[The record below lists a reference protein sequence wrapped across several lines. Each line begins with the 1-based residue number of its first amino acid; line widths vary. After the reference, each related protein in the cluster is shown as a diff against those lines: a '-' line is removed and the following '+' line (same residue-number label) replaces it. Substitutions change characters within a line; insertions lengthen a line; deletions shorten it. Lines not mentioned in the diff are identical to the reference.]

1 MVNVV
6 YCMRRRADLTPQQFL
21 DHWGKVH
28 APIVTENLAVL
39 RLAGYQRIVPK
50 AHAMSPQIER
60 SNVSQPPYDG
70 IALLTWASEE
80 DLSFSL
86 QDPKALEVQRT
97 LARDE
102 KLFVDAQ
109 HSSRWV
115 AEAIRHL

>member
-6 YCMRRRADLTPQQFL
+6 YCMRRRADMTLQQFL
-21 DHWGKVH
+21 NHWGNVH
-28 APIVTENLAVL
+28 APIVMENLAVL
-39 RLAGYQRIVPK
+39 QLAGYQRIVPK
-50 AHAMSPQIER
+50 AHEMSAQIER
-60 SNVSQPPYDG
+60 RHISQPPYDG

-80 DLSFSL
+80 DLQQSL
-86 QDPKALEVQRT
+86 KEPKALEVQRI

-102 KLFVDAQ
+102 KLFVDAA

>member
-6 YCMRRRADLTPQQFL
+6 YCMRRRADLTLEQFL
-21 DHWGKVH
+21 DHWGRVH

-39 RLAGYQRIVPK
+39 RLAGYRRIVPK

-60 SNVSQPPYDG
+60 RNISQPPYDG

-80 DLSFSL
+80 DLQQSL
-86 QDPKALEVQRT
+86 QDPKASEVQRA

-102 KLFVDAQ
+102 KLFVDAER
-109 HSSRWV
+109 SCRWV

>member
-6 YCMRRRADLTPQQFL
+6 FCMRRRSDLTLEQFL
-21 DHWGKVH
+21 DHWGRLH

-50 AHAMSPQIER
+50 VHEMSPQIER
-60 SNVSQPPYDG
+60 RNMSQLPYDG
-70 IALLTWASEE
+70 IALLTWASEA
-80 DLSFSL
+80 DLQQSL
-86 QDPKALEVQRT
+86 HDPKALEVQRA

-102 KLFVDAQ
+102 KLFVDAER
-109 HSSRWV
+109 SCRWV

>member
-6 YCMRRRADLTPQQFL
+6 YCMRRHAGLTLEQFL
-21 DHWGKVH
+21 DHWGRVH

-39 RLAGYQRIVPK
+39 RLAGYQRIVPRT
-50 AHAMSPQIER
+50 HAMSPQIER
-60 SNVSQPPYDG
+60 RDVSEPPYDG

-80 DLSFSL
+80 DLAHSL
-86 QDPKALEVQRT
+86 QDPGALEVQRA

-109 HSSRWV
+109 RSCRWV
-115 AEAIRHL
+115 ADAIRHL

>member
-6 YCMRRRADLTPQQFL
+6 YCMRRRADLTLEQFL
-21 DHWGKVH
+21 DHWGRVH
-28 APIVTENLAVL
+28 APIVTANLAVL

-50 AHAMSPQIER
+50 SHEMSPQIER
-60 SNVSQPPYDG
+60 RNISEAPYDG

-80 DLSFSL
+80 DLKDSL
-86 QDPKALEVQRT
+86 QDPNALEVQRA

-102 KLFVDAQ
+102 KLFVDAVR
-109 HSSRWV
+109 SCRWV

>member
-6 YCMRRRADLTPQQFL
+6 YCMRRRADLTPEQFL
-21 DHWGKVH
+21 DHWGRVH

-50 AHAMSPQIER
+50 VHEMSPQIER
-60 SNVSQPPYDG
+60 RNVSQPPYDG

-80 DLSFSL
+80 DLKRSL
-86 QDPKALEVQRT
+86 QDPKALEVQRA

-102 KLFVDAQ
+102 KLFVDADR
-109 HSSRWV
+109 SSRWV

>member
-6 YCMRRRADLTPQQFL
+6 YCMRRRADMTLEQFL
-21 DHWGKVH
+21 HHWGEVH
-28 APIVTENLAVL
+28 APIVTANLGVL

-50 AHAMSPQIER
+50 AHPMSPQIER
-60 SNVSQPPYDG
+60 RNLSQPPYDG

-80 DLSFSL
+80 DLQQSL
-86 QDPKALEVQRT
+86 LDAKALEVQRA

-102 KLFVDAQ
+102 KLFVDAER
-109 HSSRWV
+109 SCRWV

>member
-6 YCMRRRADLTPQQFL
+6 YCMRRRADLTLQQFL
-21 DHWGKVH
+21 EHWGKVH

-50 AHAMSPQIER
+50 AHEMSPQIER
-60 SNVSQPPYDG
+60 RNVSQAPYDG

-80 DLSFSL
+80 DLKASL
-86 QDPKALEVQRT
+86 QDPNALEVQRA

-102 KLFVDAQ
+102 KLFVDAER
-109 HSSRWV
+109 SCRWV